1 MDTTPVNLLER
12 QAAMDFAH
20 RLTTLRKARG
30 LTQQTLADT
39 IGVHVTQLRR
49 YEAGTNQP
57 TLDVLR
63 ALAIALA
70 VTTDDLVFNEDERG
84 PKTHHCASTPP
95 PSISSTP
102 TNARASAP
110 SSKAP
115 SCATKPDDSPPAD
128 RYSGRDDSRRSS
140 PSRARSAFA

>member
-1 MDTTPVNLLER
+1 
-12 QAAMDFAH
+12 MDFAH

-30 LTQQTLADT
+30 LTQQPLADT

-70 VTTDDLVFNEDERG
+70 VTTDDLVFNHDERG
-84 PKTHHCASTPP
+84 SQD
-95 PSISSTP
+95 PSLRIHLAALDQLDP
-102 TNARASAP
+102 DERASIRALIEG
-110 SSKAP
+110 ALLRHQ
-115 SCATKPDDSPPAD
+115 A
-128 RYSGRDDSRRSS
+128 RRL
-140 PSRARSAFA
+140 SAC

>member
-1 MDTTPVNLLER
+1 MRSQPINLLER
-12 QAAMDFAH
+12 LAAMDFAH
-20 RLTTLRKARG
+20 RLTNLRKARG

-39 IGVHVTQLRR
+39 VGIHVTQIRR

-84 PKTHHCASTPP
+84 PADQSLRMHLAALDQLDPDERATIRALIEGALLRHQARRLSAS
-95 PSISSTP
+95 
-102 TNARASAP
+102 
-110 SSKAP
+110 
-115 SCATKPDDSPPAD
+115 
-128 RYSGRDDSRRSS
+128 
-140 PSRARSAFA
+140 

>member
-70 VTTDDLVFNEDERG
+70 VTTDDLVFNHDERG
-84 PKTHHCASTPP
+84 PQD
-95 PSISSTP
+95 PSLRIHLAALDQLDP
-102 TNARASAP
+102 DERASIRALIEG
-110 SSKAP
+110 ALLRHQ
-115 SCATKPDDSPPAD
+115 A
-128 RYSGRDDSRRSS
+128 RRL
-140 PSRARSAFA
+140 SAS

>member
-1 MDTTPVNLLER
+1 MRTPPINLLER
-12 QAAMDFAH
+12 LAAMDFAH
-20 RLTTLRKARG
+20 RLTNLRKARG

-39 IGVHVTQLRR
+39 VGIHVTQIRR

-84 PKTHHCASTPP
+84 PADDTLRMHLAALDQLDPDERATIRALIEGALLRHQARRLSAS
-95 PSISSTP
+95 
-102 TNARASAP
+102 
-110 SSKAP
+110 
-115 SCATKPDDSPPAD
+115 
-128 RYSGRDDSRRSS
+128 
-140 PSRARSAFA
+140 